1 MVHTVSDVNFHVPL
15 LRSADLPFAP
25 TLSALVNGTRIDV
38 EGRTEP
44 DAETLRTTFAIHTA
58 RCTWSISNA
67 TCPIS
72 RP

>member
-15 LRSADLPFAP
+15 LRSANLPFAP

-44 DAETLRTTFAIHTA
+44 DAETLRTTLRL

-67 TCPIS
+67 TCPTS